1 MSMMA
6 LIRPD
11 GTVDKLGKNID
22 PNAKTRAGWKWL
34 PFVEVKPNYDSATQ
48 VRVGP
53 VRTITATEV
62 TDTWTVRDKN
72 TSETDAEKDEVIAA
86 IDKLQFLIAFD
97 IENRVRVLESKS
109 QITAAQYR
117 AALKARL

>member
-11 GTVDKLGKNID
+11 GTVDKLGRNID
-22 PNAKTRAGWKWL
+22 PNAKTRTGWKWL

-48 VRVGP
+48 VRTGP

-97 IENRVRVLESKS
+97 IENRIRVLESKG